1 VHSKTGRRPACAAGP
16 TASTSGH
23 CAAACAADRLP
34 CFLRARSALSAL
46 GVRHALHTG
55 AAWPVTHSLFGSL
68 KPRRYCAQQR
78 VSAPQPHD
86 SHQAINSTQRGGQ
99 ADPRVGR
106 ESPVFEHDA
115 QVVCANAKNIVIVP
129 LQHRS
134 ALSGLVSAHALA
146 PAAGAHSNGEWRLRT
161 TSGM

>member
-1 VHSKTGRRPACAAGP
+1 M
-16 TASTSGH
+16 
-23 CAAACAADRLP
+23 
-34 CFLRARSALSAL
+34 LRMHPDAYRMRMRMR
-46 GVRHALHTG
+46 VR
-55 AAWPVTHSLFGSL
+55 V
-68 KPRRYCAQQR
+68 
-78 VSAPQPHD
+78 
-86 SHQAINSTQRGGQ
+86 